1 MNMSCKKL
9 KAVIEETLK
18 RHNKLEDFN
27 TKNEFHLR
35 IEKEG
40 FQPLAIEKH
49 GRRVMI
55 THFYEQNGDLVPDP
69 DMELL
74 INEQNEWQPVAIQF
88 ATGHYL
94 QAMTWQ
100 NGRLFVNQKEALVQI
115 SFSNIWASNLN
126 WQKY

>member
-1 MNMSCKKL
+1 MNIYCKKL

-40 FQPLAIEKH
+40 FQPLVIEKH
-49 GRRVMI
+49 GNRVMI
-55 THFYEQNGDLVPDP
+55 THYYEQNGDLVPDP

-74 INEQNEWQPVAIQF
+74 INENNEWLPVAIQF
-88 ATGHYL
+88 ATGHYVK
-94 QAMTWQ
+94 AMAWQ
-100 NGRLFVNQKEALVQI
+100 NDKLFANQNEMLEQVC
-115 SFSNIWASNLN
+115 FSNMWASNLK